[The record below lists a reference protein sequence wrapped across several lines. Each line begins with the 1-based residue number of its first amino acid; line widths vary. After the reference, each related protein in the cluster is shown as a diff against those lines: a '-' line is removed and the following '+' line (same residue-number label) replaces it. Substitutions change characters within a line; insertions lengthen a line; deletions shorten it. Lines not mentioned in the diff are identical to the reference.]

1 MTGAGRTV
9 ARVVAVILLVVG
21 LVGIWA
27 GVALREFVVLA
38 VPLVGGG
45 AHNGVDALQQFLT
58 GRIS

>member
-1 MTGAGRTV
+1 VTGAGRTV

-45 AHNGVDALQQFLT
+45 VFIVVEALHLFFT